1 MIYQFQ
7 YRSIGVPDEIYKDC
21 FSKVCMEK
29 TKLNMLKGGH
39 ENMKIVGIAIMAL
52 LVVSMFTVGV
62 LAQKEEVKKERI
74 EFIAASSGAS
84 VSASE
89 AIGIVPPVAEANDVS
104 EIINEIDS
112 RIGPEFR
119 KLGFVKIS
127 LAEGY
132 FTSGDHLG
140 LVRALWGQVNVVSVD
155 DAEASN
161 PVTNAFGKIRVDN
174 VVYSLVKESFSDDEI
189 SFTLIGRGTDSTGTL
204 DLRLEDS
211 YDDET
216 RQIWKGEIKTEEYA
230 GDISLVSVNRPIKRV
245 SNENANEREV
255 PIGRF
260 DGTSESSA
268 VSDGYEAAQAEDS
281 SVTEASDNP
290 RGFFGWFKRTFG
302 NA

>member
-1 MIYQFQ
+1 
-7 YRSIGVPDEIYKDC
+7 
-21 FSKVCMEK
+21 MEK